1 MRFSDKYGQFQANIL
16 MELDDAKRRLE
27 QKGRRVINLSI
38 GTPDLKPDDFVME
51 QVSKGFLDPENY
63 KYGMTESGELIDAV
77 ISWYKR
83 RYNVELKAENIAAV
97 NGSQEGIAHI
107 GFPLINPGETALVP
121 DPCYQIFGF
130 GAALSGAELYYM
142 PLLKE
147 NKYIIDLDA
156 IPEEVAKAAK
166 IMIVSYPN
174 NPTTAQADESFYTR
188 LIEFAKKNDII
199 IIHDNA
205 YSELIYDG
213 GKGIS
218 FLQFPGAF
226 DVGIEFNS
234 LSKSYNLTGLHLSF
248 ALGNA
253 DIIKRFKAFRS
264 QIDYGICKGIQNA
277 AIAALNG
284 SQDILDRN
292 RAEYKKRR
300 DTLCK
305 CLNEVGWKVPLS
317 DATMFTWYPI
327 PENYG
332 DNDTKFTFDL
342 LEMSGVLCVPGSS
355 FGKHGKGYVRM
366 ALVQPCEVLE
376 EAALNIKNSGI
387 LDQ

>member
-1 MRFSDKYGQFQANIL
+1 MDFSNKFGQSKANIL
-16 MELDDAKRRLE
+16 MDLDNAKRRLE
-27 QKGRRVINLSI
+27 AQGREIINLSI
-38 GTPDLKPDDFVME
+38 GTPDLKPDKHVME
-51 QVSKGFLDPENY
+51 EVSKGFLDPENY
-63 KYGMTESGELIDAV
+63 KYGMTESPELLQAV

-83 RYNVELKAENIAAV
+83 RYNVELKPENITAV

-107 GFPLINPGETALVP
+107 GFPLLNPGEAALVP

-130 GAALSGAELYYM
+130 GAFLSGAELCYM

-147 NKYIIDLDA
+147 NNYIIDLDA
-156 IPEEVAKAAK
+156 IPEETAKRAK
-166 IMIVSYPN
+166 FMIVSYPN
-174 NPTTAQADESFYTR
+174 NPTTAQADESFYLR
-188 LIEFAKKNDII
+188 LIEFAKKYDII
-199 IIHDNA
+199 VLHDNA

-218 FLQFPGAF
+218 FLQFPGAM

-234 LSKSYNLTGLHLSF
+234 LSKSYNLTGLRLSF

-253 DIIKRFKAFRS
+253 EIIKRFRAFRS

-284 SQDILDRN
+284 SQDILERN

-300 DTLCK
+300 DYLYEG
-305 CLNEVGWKVPLS
+305 LNRIGWKVPCS

-327 PENYG
+327 PEKYG
-332 DNDTKFTFDL
+332 TDDAKFTFDL
-342 LEMSGVLCVPGSS
+342 LNMAGVVCVPGSS
-355 FGKHGKGYVRM
+355 FGEHGKGYVRM
-366 ALVQPCEVLE
+366 ALVRPCDVLE
-376 EAALNIKNSGI
+376 KAIQNIADSGI
-387 LDQ
+387 LEP